1 MPGPKHQR
9 IDRTHFESRRF
20 ATNAVGRRFLAAS
33 GADLYY
39 STGANQ
45 RDAAVEPGSHP
56 LPAGIH
62 HAIPADSG
70 RLDGSHF
77 AAHAHE

>member
-1 MPGPKHQR
+1 MPGPKHRR
-9 IDRTHFESRRF
+9 IDWIHFESRRF
-20 ATNAVGRRFLAAS
+20 APNDVGRRFLADS
-33 GADLYY
+33 GTDPHF